1 MVSGAHGG
9 AVGETLGG
17 EKAEVGGVAKVL
29 ERDERAER
37 RLLGEDC
44 DGCCCCKVGAEEDT
58 KDEVVN
64 VASVA
69 VEPAVT

>member
-1 MVSGAHGG
+1 MV
-9 AVGETLGG
+9 
-17 EKAEVGGVAKVL
+17 GVAKVL

-37 RLLGEDC
+37 RVLGEDC
-44 DGCCCCKVGAEEDT
+44 AGWCCCKVGAEEEGT

-69 VEPAVT
+69 VVPAVT